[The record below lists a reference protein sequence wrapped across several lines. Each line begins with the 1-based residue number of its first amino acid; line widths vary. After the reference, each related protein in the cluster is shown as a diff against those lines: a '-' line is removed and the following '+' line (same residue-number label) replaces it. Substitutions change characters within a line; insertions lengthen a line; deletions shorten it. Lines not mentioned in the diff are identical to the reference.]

1 MTPVFH
7 PWVEHVVK
15 IWNFQG
21 HHETCSLLRV
31 RSTSARRNE
40 TGGTVMWNG
49 DGQEKTHAIF
59 EKVRGH
65 QSWPL
70 GSIYGY
76 LGGGFK
82 YFLFSP
88 LFGEDEPILTNIFFR
103 WVVQPPT
110 RYIRYSYLP
119 GDSIRN
125 LSWGPVSEWKRDP
138 NSLKGCW
145 LLSSGLQLGYLKAHG
160 GLNHLR
166 IQACPK
172 KGIIP
177 RFLFQGLEWNPQS
190 YSIGRGLDS

>member
-1 MTPVFH
+1 MMIEQIFQLGWGTNHQLDHDPCI
-7 PWVEHVVK
+7 PSMGW

-31 RSTSARRNE
+31 RSTSAQRNE

-88 LFGEDEPILTNIFFR
+88 LFGEDEPILTSIFFR

-110 RYIRYSYLP
+110 RYSYLL

-125 LSWGPVSEWKRDP
+125 LFLGPGEWIHVTRTHSKVVGWNRMASNWDI
-138 NSLKGCW
+138 LK
-145 LLSSGLQLGYLKAHG
+145 LRR
-160 GLNHLR
+160 LNHLEDFPR
-166 IQACPK
+166 SSRRLPCHPK
-172 KGIIP
+172 
-177 RFLFQGLEWNPQS
+177 NPGVS
-190 YSIGRGLDS
+190 